1 MSVEMVRHTRN
12 TKAKTKRRSTIRIPR
27 NAATMAQLT
36 YWFNAMNDKLG
47 WIVLAKAKG
56 LDYKV
61 TGYKR
66 GLDRLIQT
74 IEHVKAEYKD
84 HNRKHDL
91 GVLLIEAKALQQY
104 VNRHL

>member
-1 MSVEMVRHTRN
+1 MFPENHGSADILVQCHEREAHYLDQHQLLKIGLLSFLVYQ
-12 TKAKTKRRSTIRIPR
+12 KR
-27 NAATMAQLT
+27 
-36 YWFNAMNDKLG
+36 KLG
-47 WIVLAKAKG
+47 WIEAKG

-66 GLDRLIQT
+66 GLYRLIQT